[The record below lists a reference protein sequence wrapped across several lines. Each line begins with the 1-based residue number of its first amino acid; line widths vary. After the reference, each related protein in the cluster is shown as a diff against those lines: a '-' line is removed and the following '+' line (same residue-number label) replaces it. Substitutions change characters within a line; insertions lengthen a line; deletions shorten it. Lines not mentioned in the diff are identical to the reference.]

1 MSKNIYQQKLETF
14 YEDNNRM
21 PTYSEMLKLFG
32 FKSKNAVFKVV
43 EKMMEAGLVAKD
55 HLGRLIPTDSFS
67 ENITSVPMLGF
78 VTAGFPATVEE
89 ELAETV
95 NLDDMLIE
103 KKAFTYMLEVDG
115 DSMID
120 AHIAKGDMVLVEK
133 CNNAKDGDIVI
144 AEVDGEFT
152 MKYFRKNGTKVWLEP
167 ANKNYKPIYPEH
179 SLNINAVVKA
189 VIRKY

>member
-1 MSKNIYQQKLETF
+1 MRNLYQTKLESF
-14 YEDNNRM
+14 YEDNRRM
-21 PTYSEMLKLFG
+21 PSYSEMLPLFG

-43 EKMMEAGLVAKD
+43 EKLIEGGLVAKD
-55 HLGRLIPTDSFS
+55 HLGRLVPTQSFN
-67 ENITSVPMLGF
+67 EVPMLGL
-78 VTAGFPATVEE
+78 VTAGLPASVEE
-89 ELAETV
+89 EQADTV
-95 NLDDMLIE
+95 NLDDLLI
-103 KKAFTYMLEVDG
+103 KNKPLTYMLEVDG

-120 AHIAKGDMVLVEK
+120 AHIEKGDMVLVEK
-133 CNNAKDGDIVI
+133 ATQAKDMQIVI

-152 MKYFRKNGTKVWLEP
+152 MKYFRNKNGKSWLEP

>member
-1 MSKNIYQQKLETF
+1 MKNSYQIKIESF
-14 YEDNNRM
+14 YGENKRM
-21 PTYSEMLKLFG
+21 PTYSEMMKLFG

-43 EKMMEAGLVAKD
+43 EKLIEAGLVAKD
-55 HLGRLIPTDSFS
+55 HLGRLIPS
-67 ENITSVPMLGF
+67 ETFGEVPMLGF

-89 ELAETV
+89 ELADTV
-95 NLDDMLIE
+95 NLDDLLI
-103 KKAFTYMLEVDG
+103 KNKPLTYMLEVDG

-120 AHIAKGDMVLVEK
+120 AHIEKGDMVLVERA
-133 CNNAKDGDIVI
+133 NMARDMQIVI

-152 MKYFRKNGTKVWLEP
+152 MKYFRKEGDKCWLEP

>member
-1 MSKNIYQQKLETF
+1 
-14 YEDNNRM
+14 M
-21 PTYSEMLKLFG
+21 PTYSEMMKLFG

-43 EKMMEAGLVAKD
+43 EKLMDAGLVAKD
-55 HLGRLIPTDSFS
+55 HLGRLIPAKGFS
-67 ENITSVPMLGF
+67 EIQMAGF
-78 VTAGFPATVEE
+78 VTAGLPATVEE

-95 NLDDMLIE
+95 SLDDLLV
-103 KKAFTYMLEVDG
+103 KNKSLTYMLEVDG

-120 AHIAKGDMVLVEK
+120 AHIEEGDMVLVERA
-133 CNNAKDGDIVI
+133 NTAKDMDIVI

-152 MKYFRKNGTKVWLEP
+152 MKYFRKAGNKAWLEP
-167 ANKNYKPIYPEH
+167 ANKKYKPIYPEH